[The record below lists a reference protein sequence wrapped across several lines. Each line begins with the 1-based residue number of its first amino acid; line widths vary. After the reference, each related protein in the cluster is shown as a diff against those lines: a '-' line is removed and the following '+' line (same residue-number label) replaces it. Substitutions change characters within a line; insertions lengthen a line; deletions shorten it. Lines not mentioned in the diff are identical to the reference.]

1 MRIIHFGVLAISA
14 TLVAGTAQAQIKP
27 LQPPFRC
34 GELGDNHLPEIA
46 PKFRSDVDLSQNN
59 LVCFAWQDF
68 IYMMWP
74 AIGTPTQRGGP
85 NPNAKFG
92 AAGPT
97 VWETFKTVDMTF
109 LPGGRNPGPWNLLG
123 AMPTLPGALA
133 RQVDGGAVRHLTQT
147 SKVSRDVLANLLG
160 DSSIP
165 PDILDE
171 ITQAG
176 GGTLY
181 DLNGYPVY
189 YEVSMNET
197 QYNYIWTKQ
206 LYDAA
211 KQQAY
216 AKDNVIILP
225 GGSDDPKNPKQA
237 GVEIKAAWKVLSL
250 AEKLSGRFHMVQAL
264 LDGSKTPLTV
274 GLVGFH
280 MFISNAG
287 QGIWATFAQVD
298 NAPTLLQGQSVAAPT
313 DGISYNFYNP
323 GCKVPG
329 TDKPCPYN
337 VKDADPGQVVQITP
351 NDKTADELFNKYMAQ
366 LLAPYRPWQFYRLV
380 NVQWPLSPQ
389 PLSKQTPP
397 AATPLPDGQPNTK
410 TMVNAV
416 LETFLQKPDVG
427 CLACHQYAK
436 VAPVSGQK
444 PNYASSYSFMF
455 KRASTTVQSP

>member
-1 MRIIHFGVLAISA
+1 
-14 TLVAGTAQAQIKP
+14 
-27 LQPPFRC
+27 
-34 GELGDNHLPEIA
+34 
-46 PKFRSDVDLSQNN
+46 
-59 LVCFAWQDF
+59 
-68 IYMMWP
+68 
-74 AIGTPTQRGGP
+74 
-85 NPNAKFG
+85 
-92 AAGPT
+92 
-97 VWETFKTVDMTF
+97 
-109 LPGGRNPGPWNLLG
+109 
-123 AMPTLPGALA
+123 
-133 RQVDGGAVRHLTQT
+133 
-147 SKVSRDVLANLLG
+147 VLANLLG

-237 GVEIKAAWKVLSL
+237 GVEIKAAWKVMSDT
-250 AEKLSGRFHMVQAL
+250 EKRSGRFHMVQAL
-264 LDGSKTPLTV
+264 LDGSKTPVTV

-298 NAPTLLQGQSVAAPT
+298 NAPTLLQGQSVAAPA

-329 TDKPCPYN
+329 TDMPCPYN

-366 LLAPYRPWQFYRLV
+366 LFAPYRPWQFYRLV

-389 PLSKQTPP
+389 PLSKQTPRRRRRCRTVSPTPRPWSTPCFRRSCRSRTSDVWRAINTPRWRRSAAKSRIMRRATASCSSAHRPPYSRRERGRITRATSKIRLCRWSGGRTVDRPSRP
-397 AATPLPDGQPNTK
+397 ASA
-410 TMVNAV
+410 
-416 LETFLQKPDVG
+416 
-427 CLACHQYAK
+427 
-436 VAPVSGQK
+436 
-444 PNYASSYSFMF
+444 ASD
-455 KRASTTVQSP
+455 P